1 MCCCYEHIQ
10 TQDIFE
16 IAQVLNL
23 DAPTIIYLYHMFLAM
38 FWSGSVAATDCG
50 CPEKYIDIDRSGT
63 KWDRKV
69 GCSCACAWTLVVL
82 DGKVCWA
89 CDPSMFT
96 VSQCEPAG
104 SFAIF
109 TLLVLAEAAFAS
121 ASWMAGMEPPI
132 TWEFYRGW
140 GWKMNL
146 KLIWIGKR
154 LISNVVLSN
163 QTGLSR
169 VSP

>member
-1 MCCCYEHIQ
+1 MCCCYKHIQ

-23 DAPTIIYLYHMFLAM
+23 DAPTIIYLYHLFLAM
-38 FWSGSVAATDCG
+38 FWSGSVAEADCG
-50 CPEKYIDIDRSGT
+50 CPEKYIDIDRSGA

-96 VSQCEPAG
+96 VNQSKNVFSCRFFRDFHVAC
-104 SFAIF
+104 
-109 TLLVLAEAAFAS
+109 
-121 ASWMAGMEPPI
+121 ASWSCFCFSKLDGGDGTANHVGILPWMRLEN
-132 TWEFYRGW
+132 EFKIDLDW
-140 GWKMNL
+140 QKANFEC
-146 KLIWIGKR
+146 
-154 LISNVVLSN
+154 SSF
-163 QTGLSR
+163 
-169 VSP
+169 